1 MHTVNTANTEA
12 APRVAPEGG
21 ADEAAR
27 AARRQQ
33 LKARVERLFRYS
45 LQRNQINP
53 LMHQIWRYRLDQLEG
68 DHAAVH

>member
-1 MHTVNTANTEA
+1 MNTANTETTE
-12 APRVAPEGG
+12 RVVPGGG

-27 AARRQQ
+27 AARRKQ
-33 LKARVERLFRYS
+33 LKARVEHLFRYS
-45 LQRNQINP
+45 LQRSQINP